1 MTTTETTLGLRA
13 TARAIGISHP
23 ALLKAESDGRVPK
36 RVAGMFD
43 VEACRLGLRL
53 NSHTIKSRAARSQQT
68 SPAPERTQT
77 PDVFVPVAPPV
88 EPGELSNSVA
98 EAVRQLEWEKLRALR
113 RKGDREEGRLVD
125 IVAVNAFVA
134 GMIMKAR
141 DELARIGAELADKLS
156 QEVDPVKCR
165 SYVDDRIFQVLA
177 NLKEWP
183 TSNSPL
189 TFGSA

>member
-36 RVAGMFD
+36 RVAGMFN
-43 VEACRLGLRL
+43 VEACKEALRL
-53 NSHTIKSRAARSQQT
+53 NSHTIKSQAARSQQKA
-68 SPAPERTQT
+68 APEAPEPQTVAEFIGATQ
-77 PDVFVPVAPPV
+77 PADP
-88 EPGELSNSVA
+88 ESLSVA
-98 EAVRQLEWEKLRALR
+98 EAVRQLEWEKLRALK

-165 SYVDDRIFQVLA
+165 SHVDDRIFQVLA
-177 NLKEWP
+177 NLKEYR
-183 TSNSPL
+183 
-189 TFGSA
+189 SA